1 MTKAEKREYQ
11 NVENFGANDSSSTGP
26 QSSGG
31 SPPDHEDLASDY
43 SVSPNSEKVDQVN
56 STEN

>member
-11 NVENFGANDSSSTGP
+11 NVENDSSSTGP